1 MRIRV
6 VDHYRW
12 NRAKRIVRGWL
23 CFAAFITAIGF
34 GGGLDGTEEP
44 PSYFGAFLFLTIS
57 FLLFPT
63 NFSSTHNTEGE
74 SR

>member
-23 CFAAFITAIGF
+23 CFGFFVVAIGF
-34 GGGLDGTEEP
+34 AGGLEGTEEA
-44 PSYFGAFLFLTIS
+44 PSYFGAFI
-57 FLLFPT
+57 FLLLSWAAFPY
-63 NFSSTHNTEGE
+63 NFSSTDNTEGAP
-74 SR
+74 R

>member
-23 CFAAFITAIGF
+23 CFGFFVTAIGF
-34 GGGLDGTEEP
+34 AGGLEGEHA
-44 PSYFGAFLFLTIS
+44 PSYFGAFV
-57 FLLFPT
+57 FLLLSFAAFP
-63 NFSSTHNTEGE
+63 NNISSTHNTEGE
-74 SR
+74 TR